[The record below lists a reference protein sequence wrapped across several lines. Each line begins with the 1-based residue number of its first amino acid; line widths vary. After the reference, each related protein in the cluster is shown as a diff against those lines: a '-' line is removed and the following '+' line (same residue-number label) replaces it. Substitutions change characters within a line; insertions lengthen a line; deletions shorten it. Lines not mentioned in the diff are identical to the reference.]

1 MKAIIAQNNLTLN
14 NLKVTFLVG
23 TLASGGAERQL
34 FYMLQCLKN
43 KEADIKVL
51 CLTKGEHY
59 EKKILGLGVP
69 VIWVGRSQL
78 RPVRLMRI
86 FFEIV
91 KVRPDIFQSLHS
103 YTNIYSG
110 TVSRL
115 LKIKSIASIRCDFIS
130 EVFTQD
136 KIFRLI
142 GLYLSNRIVANS
154 KNALLNAAN
163 HGFAEKKLY
172 YLPNVVDTNYFKPLI
187 EDTNR
192 DTINILSVGRLEKQ
206 KRNDRII
213 EILSELKK
221 RGIKY
226 KAKIVGAGELENEL
240 KKQANN
246 LGLLPNLLEFIE
258 FTSDVLK
265 FYQWANVFLHTPDF
279 EGTPNVVMEAMACG
293 LPIVT
298 TNVGDTQEL
307 VDDGITGF
315 LFELDNTAGMVN
327 ALKRIANDQH
337 IRKTMGQSA
346 RESISKNRSLF
357 TQYDNLSSLYRS
369 LIY

>member
-1 MKAIIAQNNLTLN
+1 M
-14 NLKVTFLVG
+14 
-23 TLASGGAERQL
+23 
-34 FYMLQCLKN
+34 
-43 KEADIKVL
+43 
-51 CLTKGEHY
+51 
-59 EKKILGLGVP
+59 
-69 VIWVGRSQL
+69 
-78 RPVRLMRI
+78 
-86 FFEIV
+86 
-91 KVRPDIFQSLHS
+91 
-103 YTNIYSG
+103 
-110 TVSRL
+110 
-115 LKIKSIASIRCDFIS
+115 
-130 EVFTQD
+130 
-136 KIFRLI
+136 
-142 GLYLSNRIVANS
+142 
-154 KNALLNAAN
+154 
-163 HGFAEKKLY
+163 
-172 YLPNVVDTNYFKPLI
+172 
-187 EDTNR
+187 
-192 DTINILSVGRLEKQ
+192 
-206 KRNDRII
+206 
-213 EILSELKK
+213 KK

-265 FYQWANVFLHTPDF
+265 FYQWADVFLHTSDF